1 MMKRAVLGVALLNF
15 ALLLGCTRVQVEI
28 LQPVQPAGET
38 QKRTPDPE
46 KEIRD
51 GEIPAQEPARGRGP
65 GAALQSN
72 FIVLTQTGATPCATD
87 RNVTHAVAQETD
99 VWCWAASAQGVM
111 SFHKVKPRQC
121 AIVNKVKAGDETDQD
136 GTTPLCCA
144 NNVHA
149 NCQQNGWPDQ
159 VFDSFGID
167 YGWIRGLL
175 SQAAVA
181 RQICGNGPF
190 IYSIAF
196 EGGGGHTF
204 VAKDYSASMDGKKM
218 WLFVDNH
225 GSYKD
230 DNGNLRPVG
239 FRRLPYRAYAEG
251 WYGGT
256 QTPHEV
262 NFTWV
267 RIIPQD

>member
-28 LQPVQPAGET
+28 LQPAGET
-38 QKRTPDPE
+38 QERTPDPG
-46 KEIRD
+46 KKIKN
-51 GEIPAQEPARGRGP
+51 GEIPAQEPVRERGP

-72 FIVLTQTGATPCATD
+72 FIVLTQTPSGNSCAAD
-87 RNVTHAVAQETD
+87 RSVTRPVAQETD
-99 VWCWAASAQGVM
+99 VWCWAASVEGVT
-111 SFHKVKPRQC
+111 SFHKVDLPQC
-121 AIVNKVKAGDETDQD
+121 VAVNKVKAEDGKTGGDPFCCKNMLD
-136 GTTPLCCA
+136 GA
-144 NNVHA
+144 
-149 NCQQNGWPDQ
+149 CQQNGWPDE

-167 YGWIRGLL
+167 YRWLSGIL
-175 SQAAVA
+175 SQQNVA